1 MDEGI
6 FNGFIHGQFDDI
18 FKAIALGVDVNFRRP
33 FADGVTAL
41 MAAAAQG
48 NIEVIKA
55 LRTHG
60 AKANVYNFHGQNAL
74 DIVQTV
80 YRMNNPCNVQIIQ
93 TLVEMLTSY
102 IAEDQEREITDD
114 DFVHD
119 YYVYSCEEL
128 PNDPEQIFNNLIPYT
143 FDDCEKVYGEL
154 ESDSE
159 SEGAERSSFEEDGFE
174 SDQESRMIPNNN
186 NSFNQVN
193 YFNRSSIINGM
204 EEAEV

>member
-18 FKAIALGVDVNFRRP
+18 FKAIAMGVDVNFRRP

-60 AKANVYNFHGQNAL
+60 AKANIYNFHGQNAL

-80 YRMNNPCNVQIIQ
+80 YRMNNPCNVLIIQ
-93 TLVEMLTSY
+93 TLVDMLTSY
-102 IAEDQEREITDD
+102 INEDREREITDD
-114 DFVHD
+114 DYVHD
-119 YYVYSCEEL
+119 YYVYSLEEL

-143 FDDCEKVYGEL
+143 FEDCEKVYGEL
-154 ESDSE
+154 ESDSD
-159 SEGAERSSFEEDGFE
+159 SDDSERSSYEDDGFE
-174 SDQESRMIPNNN
+174 SDHESSMVPNM
-186 NSFNQVN
+186 NQVN
-193 YFNRSSIINGM
+193 YFNNRSIQSNGM
-204 EEAEV
+204 EEAV

>member
-18 FKAIALGVDVNFRRP
+18 FKAIAMGVDVNFRRP

-60 AKANVYNFHGQNAL
+60 AKANIYNFHGQNAL

-80 YRMNNPCNVQIIQ
+80 YRMNNPCNVLIIQ
-93 TLVEMLTSY
+93 TLVDMLTSY
-102 IAEDQEREITDD
+102 INEDREREITDD
-114 DFVHD
+114 DYVHD
-119 YYVYSCEEL
+119 YYVYSLEEL

-143 FDDCEKVYGEL
+143 FEDCEKVYGEL
-154 ESDSE
+154 ESDSD
-159 SEGAERSSFEEDGFE
+159 SDDSERSSYEDDGFE
-174 SDQESRMIPNNN
+174 SDHESSMVPNM
-186 NSFNQVN
+186 NQVN
-193 YFNRSSIINGM
+193 FFNNRSIQSNGM
-204 EEAEV
+204 EEAV

>member
-18 FKAIALGVDVNFRRP
+18 FKAIAMGVDVNFRRP

-48 NIEVIKA
+48 NIEVTKA

-60 AKANVYNFHGQNAL
+60 AKANIYNFHGQNAL

-80 YRMNNPCNVQIIQ
+80 YRMNNPCNVLIIQ
-93 TLVEMLTSY
+93 TLVDMLTSY
-102 IAEDQEREITDD
+102 INEDREREITDD
-114 DFVHD
+114 DYVHD
-119 YYVYSCEEL
+119 YYVYSLEEL

-143 FDDCEKVYGEL
+143 FEDCEKVYGEL
-154 ESDSE
+154 ESDSD
-159 SEGAERSSFEEDGFE
+159 SDDSERSSYEDDGFE
-174 SDQESRMIPNNN
+174 SDHESSMVPNM
-186 NSFNQVN
+186 NQVN
-193 YFNRSSIINGM
+193 YFNNRSIQSNGM
-204 EEAEV
+204 EEAV

>member
-18 FKAIALGVDVNFRRP
+18 FKAIAMGVDVNFRRP

-55 LRTHG
+55 LRTYG
-60 AKANVYNFHGQNAL
+60 AKANIYNFHGQNAL

-80 YRMNNPCNVQIIQ
+80 YRMNNPCNVLIIQ
-93 TLVEMLTSY
+93 TLVNMLTLY
-102 IAEDQEREITDD
+102 INEDKEREITDD

-119 YYVYSCEEL
+119 YYVYSLEEL
-128 PNDPEQIFNNLIPYT
+128 PNDPNQIFNNLIPYS
-143 FDDCEKVYGEL
+143 FEDCEKIYGEL
-154 ESDSE
+154 VSDSD
-159 SEGAERSSFEEDGFE
+159 SDSDDSERSSFEDDGFE
-174 SDQESRMIPNNN
+174 SDHESSMIPNN
-186 NSFNQVN
+186 SNQVN
-193 YFNRSSIINGM
+193 YFNHRYTEINGM
-204 EEAEV
+204 EEAV

>member
-18 FKAIALGVDVNFRRP
+18 FKAIAMGVDVNFRRP

-60 AKANVYNFHGQNAL
+60 AKANIYNFHGQNAL

-80 YRMNNPCNVQIIQ
+80 YRMNNPCNVLIIQ
-93 TLVEMLTSY
+93 TLVDMLTSY
-102 IAEDQEREITDD
+102 ISEDREREITDD
-114 DFVHD
+114 DYVHD
-119 YYVYSCEEL
+119 YYVYSLEEL

-143 FDDCEKVYGEL
+143 FEDCEKVYGEL
-154 ESDSE
+154 ESDSD
-159 SEGAERSSFEEDGFE
+159 SDDSERSSYEDDGFE
-174 SDQESRMIPNNN
+174 SDHESSMVPNM
-186 NSFNQVN
+186 NQVN
-193 YFNRSSIINGM
+193 YFNNRSIQSNGM
-204 EEAEV
+204 EEAV

>member
-18 FKAIALGVDVNFRRP
+18 FKAIAMGVDVNFRRP

-60 AKANVYNFHGQNAL
+60 AKANIYNFHGQNAL

-80 YRMNNPCNVQIIQ
+80 YRMNNPCNVLIIQ
-93 TLVEMLTSY
+93 TLVDMLTSY
-102 IAEDQEREITDD
+102 INEDREREITDD
-114 DFVHD
+114 DYVHD
-119 YYVYSCEEL
+119 YYVYSLEEL

-143 FDDCEKVYGEL
+143 FEDCEKVYGEL
-154 ESDSE
+154 ESDSD
-159 SEGAERSSFEEDGFE
+159 SDDSERSSYEDDGFE
-174 SDQESRMIPNNN
+174 SDHESSMVPNM
-186 NSFNQVN
+186 NQVN
-193 YFNRSSIINGM
+193 YFNNRSIQTNGM
-204 EEAEV
+204 EEAV

>member
-18 FKAIALGVDVNFRRP
+18 FKAIAMGVDVNFRRP

-60 AKANVYNFHGQNAL
+60 AKANIYNFHGQNAL

-80 YRMNNPCNVQIIQ
+80 YRMNNPCNVLIIQ
-93 TLVEMLTSY
+93 TLVDMLTSY
-102 IAEDQEREITDD
+102 INEDREREITDD
-114 DFVHD
+114 DYVHD
-119 YYVYSCEEL
+119 YYVYSLEEL

-143 FDDCEKVYGEL
+143 FEDCEKVYGEL
-154 ESDSE
+154 ESDSD
-159 SEGAERSSFEEDGFE
+159 SDDSERSSYEDDGFE
-174 SDQESRMIPNNN
+174 SDHESSMVPNM
-186 NSFNQVN
+186 NQVN
-193 YFNRSSIINGM
+193 YFNNRSIQSNAM
-204 EEAEV
+204 EEAV